1 MEDHLESMGLVF
13 YQPTTQ
19 DSYMSTPLRQ
29 VKRYI
34 NETLSS
40 TLDELST
47 PDGRPA
53 ITLKRNS
60 RNASLF
66 INPTSRALESNGTDT
81 YITYSWPGANTFEAW
96 KFTVVFQV
104 LAVVADAIDTG
115 VVVSQRDI
123 YYSDPACFGTQRI
136 VDTIVDDLA
145 YTIGVDRSALNVEAA
160 AKGLVAGYCS
170 FLTKFGEIMDVQS
183 PSKGCLVPSSQ
194 DDNEINIS
202 GASWVLIVEK
212 EVQPLPYDLI
222 TDTHL
227 VHRPSTADSQE
238 VIIILERPQEK
249 GFSSLSDKA
258 LRFYGLVDSD
268 PDGMAIMST
277 YKYGSM
283 AHTNQNGRLNIPCLW
298 WLGLRTS
305 DVVSGAPSNDDW
317 ALNRLT
323 VRDRTKIVNMLS
335 NNPVWA
341 AEGPEL
347 EWRAEL
353 QQMLMLNLKAEIEIL
368 YDWDGGLEG
377 WIDQKMTGFSLP
389 EN

>member
-1 MEDHLESMGLVF
+1 
-13 YQPTTQ
+13 
-19 DSYMSTPLRQ
+19 MSTPLRQ

-40 TLDELST
+40 AFDELSK

-53 ITLKRNS
+53 ITLKRSS

-66 INPTSRALESNGTDT
+66 INPTSRALESSGTDT

-96 KFTVVFQV
+96 KFSIHIDSLTLPRVHILILITIAVVFRV
-104 LAVVADAIDTG
+104 LAVVADAIGTG
-115 VVVSQRDI
+115 VVVSK
-123 YYSDPACFGTQRI
+123 SDPACFGTQRI

-170 FLTKFGEIMDVQS
+170 LLTKSGETMDVQL
-183 PSKGCLVPSSQ
+183 PAKDCLVPSSQ
-194 DDNEINIS
+194 DDRELNIS
-202 GASWVLIVEK
+202 DASWVLIIEK

-222 TDTHL
+222 TETHL

-258 LRFYGLVDSD
+258 LRFYGLVDND
-268 PDGMAIMST
+268 PDGMAIMSI

-305 DVVSGAPSNDDW
+305 DVVSGAPSNDDR

-323 VRDRTKIVNMLS
+323 VRDRTKIVTMLS

-377 WIDQKMTGFSLP
+377 WIDQKMAGFSLP
-389 EN
+389 ED

>member
-1 MEDHLESMGLVF
+1 MEDHLEYMGLVF
-13 YQPTTQ
+13 YHPTTQ

-40 TLDELST
+40 AFDELSK

-53 ITLKRNS
+53 ITLKRSS

-66 INPTSRALESNGTDT
+66 INPTSRALESSGTDT

-96 KFTVVFQV
+96 KFTVVFRV
-104 LAVVADAIDTG
+104 LAVVADAIGTG
-115 VVVSQRDI
+115 VVVSK
-123 YYSDPACFGTQRI
+123 SDPACFGTQRI

-170 FLTKFGEIMDVQS
+170 LLTKSGETMDVQL
-183 PSKGCLVPSSQ
+183 PAKDCLVPSSQ
-194 DDNEINIS
+194 DDRELNIS
-202 GASWVLIVEK
+202 DASWVLIIEK

-222 TDTHL
+222 TETHL

-249 GFSSLSDKA
+249 GFSSLRRSDKA
-258 LRFYGLVDSD
+258 LRFYGLVDND
-268 PDGMAIMST
+268 PDGMAIMSI

-305 DVVSGAPSNDDW
+305 DVVSGAPSNDDR

-323 VRDRTKIVNMLS
+323 VRDRTKIVTMLS

-377 WIDQKMTGFSLP
+377 WIDQKMAGFSLP
-389 EN
+389 ED